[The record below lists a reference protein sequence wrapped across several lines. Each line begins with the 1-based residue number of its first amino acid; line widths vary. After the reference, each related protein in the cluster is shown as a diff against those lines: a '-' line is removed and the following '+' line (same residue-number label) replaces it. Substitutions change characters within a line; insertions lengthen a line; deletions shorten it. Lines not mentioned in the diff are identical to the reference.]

1 MEEIEKLV
9 RQLEKYNRA
18 YRLGEPLVS
27 DQEYDRLTEGL
38 RALDPGNPFLVT
50 VERETFEDKKEVRHP
65 TPMLSTEK
73 AYDSDQLAR
82 FVSRVEKAAADIG
95 VDTVYFKATV
105 KLDGLAGRDDGRI
118 FASRGNGRVG
128 YEISS
133 AFDKGVIPVDGRGRG
148 LGEIVIVK
156 SYFEANLAD
165 EFEHPRNMVVG
176 IVSSDRLNEHAN
188 KALTDKMVHFV
199 PYVTLPSWTGTG
211 NELLHNRE
219 DIVADLTGGV
229 DYPVDGVVVETTD
242 NAVKEHMG
250 ATAHHYRWQIAIKSR
265 GETAVTVVEDIIWQV
280 GRTGNI
286 TPVLMVRPVPLSGAT
301 IRRVTAH
308 HAGMIKQK
316 QIGPGAEIQIIRS
329 GEVIPKLE
337 KVCRVSGQFS
347 LPERCP
353 SCATRLKWHN
363 DFLRCDNP
371 DCTAQIEQRIS
382 HWFKTLGSADW
393 FGIKTIQKL
402 VESGYDSL
410 DKIYKME
417 TEQFV
422 QIGFG
427 PVQSSNLVDGIRVSI
442 AKPVEDWRFLAAFG
456 IPNLGTGD
464 SRNILSHFRFEDLL
478 NATAEQI
485 KEIHGFGDITS
496 QAIEKGLRELGNVIT
511 GMLALGFNLERTPL
525 VETINLIVSPVAG
538 KAIVF
543 TGKMKQ
549 GSREEMQRQARR
561 LGAAVQTSV
570 SGRTDILV
578 CGEKV
583 GRAKIE
589 KAEKAGTRIISE
601 AAYYS
606 LVEAFV

>member
-1 MEEIEKLV
+1 MTAISWIDSFPGWK
-9 RQLEKYNRA
+9 RR
-18 YRLGEPLVS
+18 
-27 DQEYDRLTEGL
+27 RLTSVSTRSISKQQSNL
-38 RALDPGNPFLVT
+38 T
-50 VERETFEDKKEVRHP
+50 VWPAGMMGGTF
-65 TPMLSTEK
+65 
-73 AYDSDQLAR
+73 
-82 FVSRVEKAAADIG
+82 
-95 VDTVYFKATV
+95 AT
-105 KLDGLAGRDDGRI
+105 
-118 FASRGNGRVG
+118 RGNGRVG

-176 IVSSDRLNEHAN
+176 IVSSDTLNEHAN
-188 KALTDKMVHFV
+188 RALTDKMVHFV

-308 HAGMIKQK
+308 HAGLIKQK

-337 KVCRVSGQFS
+337 KVCRASALFT

-353 SCATRLKWHN
+353 SCDTLLKWNN

-464 SRNILSHFRFEDLL
+464 SRNILSHFRLEELL

-496 QAIEKGLRELGNVIT
+496 QAIERGLRELGNVIT

-525 VETINLIVSPVAG
+525 VETANQIVSPVAG
-538 KAIVF
+538 KSIVF

-549 GSREEMQRQARR
+549 GSREEMQHQARR
-561 LGAAVQTSV
+561 LGASVQTSV

-606 LVEAFV
+606 MVEAFL